1 MDKKFLDNVA
11 DKLEST
17 QFLWEQVEKA
27 PDCDRY
33 NAVADFEQMHGEL
46 ERLLFDW
53 VAGQIIDPE
62 SDKPE
67 KSSEFYRAVADKAD
81 EIAVLLADMS
91 DELTQCAKEW
101 RNY

>member
-1 MDKKFLDNVA
+1 MDKKFLDELA

-27 PDCDRY
+27 PACDRY
-33 NAVADFEQMHGEL
+33 NAEIDFEEMHGQL

-53 VAGQIIDPE
+53 VAGLIIDPE
-62 SDKPE
+62 PDKPE
-67 KSSEFYRAVADKAD
+67 KTSKYYCAIADKAD
-81 EIAVLLADMS
+81 EIAVLLADIS
-91 DELTQCAKEW
+91 DELTQCAQAW